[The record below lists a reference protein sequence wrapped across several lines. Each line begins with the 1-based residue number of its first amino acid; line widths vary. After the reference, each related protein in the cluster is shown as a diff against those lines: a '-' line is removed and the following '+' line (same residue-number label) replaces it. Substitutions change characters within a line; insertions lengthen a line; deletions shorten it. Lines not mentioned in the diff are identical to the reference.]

1 MPNRAPAGQCS
12 REYVAV
18 AGIAVFQED
27 AGENGRS
34 PSTNGRGA
42 AAPGG
47 DGRSALDVKDNPCS
61 PLASSNQVP
70 EHSASKPAKAANARW
85 LMFSIPI
92 VLTVTDHR

>member
-18 AGIAVFQED
+18 AGTAVFQED
-27 AGENGRS
+27 VGENGRS

-42 AAPGG
+42 AVADG
-47 DGRSALDVKDNPCS
+47 DARSALDVKDRPVS
-61 PLASSNQVP
+61 PFASNNQIA
-70 EHSASKPAKAANARW
+70 EQSASKLAKAANARW
-85 LMFSIPI
+85 LIFSIPI